1 MNAPPTIAIAGDGRA
16 KHVVGTQ
23 FEQLFDDVDDL
34 IKRVADTENPEIRKL
49 RAKVHASM
57 VIARSACEASTNRA
71 CRPVPPIDDFGEG
84 PAGQIPGEALGMAL
98 LVGVG
103 LGVIMST
110 QP

>member
-1 MNAPPTIAIAGDGRA
+1 MNAAPTIAIAGDGRA

-49 RAKVHASM
+49 RARVHASM

-71 CRPVPPIDDFGEG
+71 CRPVPPIDDFEG

-103 LGVIMST
+103 LGVIMSS

>member
-1 MNAPPTIAIAGDGRA
+1 MNAPPTIAIAGNGRA

-57 VIARSACEASTNRA
+57 VIARSACEAGTNRA
-71 CRPVPPIDDFGEG
+71 CRPVPPID
-84 PAGQIPGEALGMAL
+84 EALGMAL

-110 QP
+110 QA

>member
-1 MNAPPTIAIAGDGRA
+1 MKPPLRLRSAGDGRA

-34 IKRVADTENPEIRKL
+34 IKRVADTENP
-49 RAKVHASM
+49 
-57 VIARSACEASTNRA
+57 RSASSGARVTCLDGD
-71 CRPVPPIDDFGEG
+71 RPGAHAKPVRSCMPAVPPIDDFEG